1 MADTATQ
8 VAVHVANEAGI
19 ADPDELAEDAAIFA
33 HFADPRSQRRDVLNK
48 LINREIQVSEDEDAD
63 VRSYYSEDP
72 DNVSAG
78 GASSAPSVSSDGDDE
93 EPTIREPPTKSRG
106 VDELLRQHKTNP
118 QFTAPTP
125 PMRVS
130 SEKRELM
137 IKLDEMRQ
145 LGFNIP
151 EIDPRTATL
160 EDLQT
165 EVSRRTV
172 GMSTVATVDQY
183 IGWIN
188 TGATMLEAFNSHMG
202 PFLPLNNYAAQI
214 EKATKKPRFKYAL
227 YQLILRY
234 QGRGGLGPWK
244 EILLVLL
251 LPILNAFAVKA
262 IIYFSKGRVPLNPS
276 MVSGG
281 VTMGLNKLF
290 GRSAAKDKDGGG
302 VFNEVDS
309 AASSSDDSSSEEE
322 DDETTD
328 ESDNDDDGGGG
339 DAAEKYFPRARAELA
354 PPPPFIIPK

>member
-8 VAVHVANEAGI
+8 VAVHVAGEAGI
-19 ADPDELAEDAAIFA
+19 TDPEELAEEAAIFA
-33 HFADPRSQRRDVLNK
+33 HFADPRHQRRDVLNK
-48 LINREIQVSEDEDAD
+48 LINQEISVSGDEEEDAGSDD
-63 VRSYYSEDP
+63 VQSYYSEDP
-72 DNVSAG
+72 DNA
-78 GASSAPSVSSDGDDE
+78 SSDGGEEDE
-93 EPTIREPPTKSRG
+93 EPTIREPPTRSRG

-118 QFTAPTP
+118 QFAPTP

-137 IKLDEMRQ
+137 IRLDEMRQ

-151 EIDPRTATL
+151 EIDARTATL

-172 GMSTVATVDQY
+172 GMSTVATVEQY

-202 PFLPLNNYAAQI
+202 PFLPLSNYAAQI
-214 EKATKKPRFKYAL
+214 ERNTKKPRFKYNL
-227 YQLILRY
+227 YQLVLRY

-251 LPILNAFAVKA
+251 LPILNALAVKA

-276 MVSGG
+276 MVSSG
-281 VTMGLNKLF
+281 VNMGLNKLF
-290 GRSAAKDKDGGG
+290 GRSAKKDADGGG
-302 VFNEVDS
+302 VFNGTDS
-309 AASSSDDSSSEEE
+309 EGAQSSSE
-322 DDETTD
+322 DEADSDATTD
-328 ESDNDDDGGGG
+328 EEESDHDDDDDGE
-339 DAAEKYFPRARAELA
+339 AKANKFFPRARAEMA
-354 PPPPFIIPK
+354 PPPAFIIPK